1 MARIRISAREHDVMK
16 ALWSLGREAS
26 VMEIFE
32 AMQNDGSELAYTTV
46 QTMLQRLAAK
56 GQLRRKLA
64 GRAYLYAPAVKEPA
78 AARVALR
85 TLVDRFFGG
94 STAELAA
101 HLVEEEM
108 SDADVR
114 RIEALLSRRGKGRR

>member
-1 MARIRISAREHDVMK
+1 MTGVRISERELDVMK
-16 ALWSLGREAS
+16 VIWSHGREVS
-26 VMEIFE
+26 VAEIFE
-32 AMQNDGSELAYTTV
+32 AMQRQGSDLAYTTV

-56 GQLRRKLA
+56 GQLRRRLV
-64 GRAYLYAPAVKEPA
+64 GRTYHYAPAVKEPA

-101 HLVEEEM
+101 HLVEDEM
-108 SDADVR
+108 SEADVR
-114 RIEALLSRRGKGRR
+114 RIESLLAQRGKGRR